1 MKDKSKQKPQH
12 VNQIVKY
19 AISWAV
25 VAFVLVGV
33 IITVFKK

>member
-1 MKDKSKQKPQH
+1 MKPKKKEKPQH
-12 VNQIVKY
+12 VNQVVKY

-33 IITVFKK
+33 IFTVFKK